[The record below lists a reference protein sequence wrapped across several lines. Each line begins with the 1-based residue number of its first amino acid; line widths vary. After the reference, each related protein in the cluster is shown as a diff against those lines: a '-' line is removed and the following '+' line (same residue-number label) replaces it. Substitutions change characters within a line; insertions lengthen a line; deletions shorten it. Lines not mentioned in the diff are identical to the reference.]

1 MSTLSESILE
11 SQLQR
16 MANIDKIKHVW
27 HRVKARERQQI
38 KLDRLDEAA
47 ELNFNNET
55 YND

>member
-1 MSTLSESILE
+1 MSTLTESNLE

-38 KLDRLDEAA
+38 KLDRLDETD
-47 ELNFNNET
+47 ELNFNTEN
-55 YND
+55 YDD